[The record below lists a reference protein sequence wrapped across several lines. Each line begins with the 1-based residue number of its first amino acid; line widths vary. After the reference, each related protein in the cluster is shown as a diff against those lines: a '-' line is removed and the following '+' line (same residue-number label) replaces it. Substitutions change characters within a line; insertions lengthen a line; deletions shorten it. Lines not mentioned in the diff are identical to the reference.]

1 MVDFNNVIENLR
13 NIGFY
18 DIFLPFILVYAIVFA
33 ILEKSGIFEK
43 EGSEKNSRTVN
54 AVVAFVFG
62 LFVIASIQS
71 VKYIQSLIVNIV
83 VFLVFILATLIALG
97 FIFGKDFF
105 THMFHDKDGKP
116 NKGIIWTVGG
126 IVVAVAVG
134 ILFAVLGVWD
144 WLFES
149 TDKIAIT
156 GEDIATVLLIIAIIG
171 VLVWISRG
179 SSEKESSSD
188 TKKEE

>member
-1 MVDFNNVIENLR
+1 MVDFSNVIENLR

-18 DIFLPFILVYAIVFA
+18 DIFLPFILVYAVVFA

-54 AVVAFVFG
+54 AVIAFVFG
-62 LFVIASIQS
+62 LFVVASIQA

-83 VFLVFILATLIALG
+83 VFLIFILTTLIALG

-105 THMFHDKDGKP
+105 AHMFHDKDGKP
-116 NKGIIWTVGG
+116 NKRIIWTVGG

-144 WLFES
+144 WLFGLIG
-149 TDKIAIT
+149 KVAVT
-156 GEDIATVLLIIAIIG
+156 GEDIATIIVFILVIG
-171 VLVWISRG
+171 VLIWVSKG
-179 SSEKESSSD
+179 SDENNSKPKEEKE
-188 TKKEE
+188 E